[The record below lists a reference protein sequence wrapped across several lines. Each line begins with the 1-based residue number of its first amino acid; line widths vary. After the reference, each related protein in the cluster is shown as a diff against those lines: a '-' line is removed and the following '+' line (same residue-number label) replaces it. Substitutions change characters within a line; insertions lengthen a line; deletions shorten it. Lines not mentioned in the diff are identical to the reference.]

1 MFNTLEDIA
10 ALSESVELEC
20 KLAAGQDGKGK
31 LPADLWTTYS
41 AFANTHGGVI
51 LLGVREKPIG
61 RFHLEGV
68 SNPQRL
74 ITDLFNTLNN
84 PSKLNCNLLSDRDV
98 QQVELDGKTLLLI
111 RVPAANRKQKPVYLN
126 GNPLNGNTYRR
137 LHDGDRKCDDA
148 TVRRMLAEQVQ
159 DSLDTRILQGF
170 TLDDLDKETL
180 HAYRNM
186 LATHKPDHPWNAPD
200 DAEFLRLFGGWRTD
214 RETGEQGLSLAA
226 LLMFGHGAA
235 ITEAAPYY
243 FLDYQEL
250 PEQGDSD
257 TRWLDRVVPDGTW
270 SGNLFDFYRRVSRKL
285 MADLKVPFVLKDGI
299 RQDDTPQHK
308 GIREA
313 LVNTLVHAD
322 YLDRASVRI
331 QKWPSGFEFRNP
343 GVLRVPAELALQGG
357 ESDCRNRTL
366 HQMFLMLGLG
376 ERAGSGL
383 PKIRAAWENA
393 GFKVDITDTFE
404 PYDQTLLR
412 IEQVGDTKTTQKK
425 TTQKTIARQQ
435 AILDVIQNNPHASRA
450 QIADALGDLTADGVK
465 YHLKRLQQ
473 AGLIER
479 IGADKGGYWQV
490 VNAGEQADE

>member
-1 MFNTLEDIA
+1 MF
-10 ALSESVELEC
+10 
-20 KLAAGQDGKGK
+20 
-31 LPADLWTTYS
+31 
-41 AFANTHGGVI
+41 
-51 LLGVREKPIG
+51 
-61 RFHLEGV
+61 
-68 SNPQRL
+68 
-74 ITDLFNTLNN
+74 
-84 PSKLNCNLLSDRDV
+84 
-98 QQVELDGKTLLLI
+98 
-111 RVPAANRKQKPVYLN
+111 
-126 GNPLNGNTYRR
+126 
-137 LHDGDRKCDDA
+137 
-148 TVRRMLAEQVQ
+148 
-159 DSLDTRILQGF
+159 
-170 TLDDLDKETL
+170 
-180 HAYRNM
+180 
-186 LATHKPDHPWNAPD
+186 
-200 DAEFLRLFGGWRTD
+200 
-214 RETGEQGLSLAA
+214 
-226 LLMFGHGAA
+226 
-235 ITEAAPYY
+235 
-243 FLDYQEL
+243 
-250 PEQGDSD
+250 
-257 TRWLDRVVPDGTW
+257 
-270 SGNLFDFYRRVSRKL
+270 
-285 MADLKVPFVLKDGI
+285 
-299 RQDDTPQHK
+299 
-308 GIREA
+308 
-313 LVNTLVHAD
+313 NTLVHAD

-412 IEQVGDTKTTQKK
+412 IEQVDDTKTTQKK